1 MVEALT
7 PSLLDRYVAATV
19 RHRWLVVA
27 LAAVLMLA
35 ATVGARFIVV
45 TNDYLVLF
53 RDDNPQ
59 LLAFE
64 ALENTYSATDRAL
77 IAVAPRAGSVFT
89 REALGAIV
97 ELTDAA
103 WEAPYSSRVD
113 SLTNYSHSEA
123 LGEDDLVVAPLV
135 EDASALSDTDL
146 TRVET
151 IALDAIEIVGRLV
164 SRDGRA
170 AGVVINFI
178 LPENRDQAVIEIT
191 EHLETLLGQARA
203 RHPGIDYYMTGDI
216 ALNHAFAE
224 ATADDLQTLTPI
236 VFLIIVVLT
245 SLFLRSILGTAAIVA
260 VLMFAVN
267 TTMGFAGWM
276 GVVFSP
282 TSSGVPII
290 VTVIA
295 VADSI
300 HVVTA
305 VLLAMRRGLDR
316 NAAIVESFRINAYPI
331 FLTSVTTAIGF
342 LSLNSADSPPF
353 HDLGNL
359 VAFGVL
365 CAYLYT
371 MTLLPALL
379 ALLPLRAG
387 RSQSEQAAYFDRFAD
402 FVIARRTVLLWSM
415 VAAVAVMAT
424 GVPRIELS
432 DNLTQ
437 YFDERYEF
445 RRDSDYVAQNLTS
458 LDRLEYSL
466 ESGREGGITD
476 PGYLRTV
483 DALAE
488 WFREQPDVTYVQA
501 FPDIMKRLNKNMHG
515 DDPAFHR
522 LPDDGDLAAQYLLL
536 YELSLPFGADLNDRI
551 DVAKSATRLVVSTSR
566 SWSRELREL
575 DERAQVWIRANAP
588 GFAAEASGLSVMSA
602 HVSQRSIDSMLGG
615 TIFAM
620 VLISFILI
628 FIFRSIRIGL
638 LSLAPNFIPAIMS
651 FGLWGYFVGHVGIA
665 SSVVVAIVFGI
676 IVDDTIHFLSEYLKA
691 RREGLPAAEAVRSAF
706 HVVGQALL
714 TTTVVLAAG
723 FMTFATSGFEVS
735 WSLGLLVTMTIL
747 LALAADF
754 LLLPTLLMAVDRKA

>member
-27 LAAVLMLA
+27 LAVLLMLA
-35 ATVGARFIVV
+35 ATAGARFIAV
-45 TNDYLVLF
+45 TSDYLVLF
-53 RDDNPQ
+53 RDDDPQ
-59 LLAFE
+59 LLAFQ
-64 ALENTYSATDRAL
+64 ALENTYSDTDRAL
-77 IAVAPRAGSVFT
+77 IAVAPQEGSVFT
-89 REALGAIV
+89 REALGAVV

-103 WEAPYSSRVD
+103 WETPYSSRVD

-135 EDASALSDTDL
+135 EDASSLSDADL

-170 AGVVINFI
+170 VGVVINFV
-178 LPENRDQAVIEIT
+178 LPENHDQAVVEIT
-191 EHLETLLGQARA
+191 EYLDPLLDQARA

-224 ATADDLQTLTPI
+224 ATADDLQRLTPI
-236 VFLIIVVLT
+236 VFLIIVAVT
-245 SLFLRSILGTAAIVA
+245 ALFLRSILGTAAIVA

-290 VTVIA
+290 VTVVA

-300 HVVTA
+300 HVVTT
-305 VLLAMRRGLDR
+305 VLLGMRRGLDR
-316 NAAIVESFRINAYPI
+316 NAAIVESVHINAYPI

-342 LSLNSADSPPF
+342 LSLNAAESPPF
-353 HDLGNL
+353 HDLGNY

-365 CAYLYT
+365 CAFVYT

-379 ALLPLRAG
+379 ALLPLRA
-387 RSQSEQAAYFDRFAD
+387 RHSQPGQAAYFDRFAD
-402 FVIARRTVLLWSM
+402 FVVARRTVLLWS
-415 VAAVAVMAT
+415 VAATVVVLAT

-445 RRDSDYVAQNLTS
+445 RRDSDYVAENLTS

-466 ESGREGGITD
+466 DAGREGGITD
-476 PGYLRTV
+476 PEYLRTV

-488 WFREQPDVTYVQA
+488 WFREQPEVTYVQS

-551 DVAKSATRLVVSTSR
+551 DVGKSATRLVVSTSS

-588 GFAAEASGLSVMSA
+588 GFSAGASGLSIMSA

-615 TIFAM
+615 TISAM

-638 LSLAPNFIPAIMS
+638 LSLVPNFIPAIMS
-651 FGLWGYFVGHVGIA
+651 FGLWGYLVGHVGIA

-706 HVVGQALL
+706 HTVGQALL
-714 TTTVVLAAG
+714 TTTVVLSAG
-723 FMTFATSGFEVS
+723 FMAFATSGFEVS

-754 LLLPTLLMAVDRKA
+754 LLLPTLLIAVDRKA

>member
-1 MVEALT
+1 MMVESST

-19 RHRWLVVA
+19 RLRWLVVA
-27 LAAVLMLA
+27 LTVLLMLA
-35 ATVGARFIVV
+35 VTAGARFITV
-45 TNDYLVLF
+45 TSDYLVLF

-59 LLAFE
+59 LLAFQ

-77 IAVAPRAGSVFT
+77 IAVAPREGSVFT
-89 REALGAIV
+89 REALGAVV

-103 WEAPYSSRVD
+103 WETPYSSRVD

-123 LGEDDLVVAPLV
+123 LGEDDLIVAPLV
-135 EDASALSDTDL
+135 EDAGALSDADL
-146 TRVET
+146 ARVQT
-151 IALDAIEIVGRLV
+151 IAMDAIEIVGRLV
-164 SRDGRA
+164 SRDGHA
-170 AGVVINFI
+170 AGVVINFV
-178 LPENRDQAVIEIT
+178 LPENRDEAVTEVS
-191 EHLETLLGQARA
+191 EHLETLLGHGHARA
-203 RHPGIDYYMTGDI
+203 SHPGVDYYMTGDI

-224 ATADDLQTLTPI
+224 ATQDDLQTLTPI

-267 TTMGFAGWM
+267 TTMGFAGWR

-290 VTVIA
+290 VAVIA

-300 HVVTA
+300 HLVTS
-305 VLLAMRRGLDR
+305 VMLGLRRGLDR
-316 NAAIVESFRINAYPI
+316 AAAIVEAFRINAYPI
-331 FLTSVTTAIGF
+331 FLTSVTTGIGF

-379 ALLPLRAG
+379 ALLPLRAR
-387 RSQSEQAAYFDRFAD
+387 RSQSGQAAYFDRFAD
-402 FVIARRTVLLWSM
+402 FVIARRTVLLWSI
-415 VAAVAVMAT
+415 VVAVAVMAT

-437 YFDERYEF
+437 YFDDRYEF
-445 RRDSDYVAQNLTS
+445 RRDSDYVAENLTS
-458 LDRLEYSL
+458 LERLEYSL

-476 PGYLRTV
+476 PEYLGKV

-515 DDPAFHR
+515 DDPAFQR
-522 LPDDGDLAAQYLLL
+522 LPDDSELAAQYLLL

-551 DVAKSATRLVVSTSR
+551 DVAKSATRLVVSTDS

-575 DERAQVWIRANAP
+575 DERAQVWIRDNAP
-588 GFAAEASGLSVMSA
+588 GFAAEATGLSVMSA
-602 HVSQRSIDSMLGG
+602 HVSQRSIDSMLSG
-615 TIFAM
+615 TVYAM

-638 LSLAPNFIPAIMS
+638 LSLVPNFIPAVMS
-651 FGLWGYFVGHVGIA
+651 FGLWGYFVGYVGIA
-665 SSVVVAIVFGI
+665 SSVVVAIGAHSRFPGTVCRQRWTVRLGR
-676 IVDDTIHFLSEYLKA
+676 LSRSSD
-691 RREGLPAAEAVRSAF
+691 RRGGWYWTLRLGLPMMVR
-706 HVVGQALL
+706 
-714 TTTVVLAAG
+714 
-723 FMTFATSGFEVS
+723 
-735 WSLGLLVTMTIL
+735 
-747 LALAADF
+747 
-754 LLLPTLLMAVDRKA
+754 